1 MTIRWPWQRRSA
13 EPARTP
19 PERPDVRPSRTSR
32 ERLSLPPVQRVV
44 EPIESTTQ
52 FDGFT
57 RTLTTSRS
65 PALVE
70 PLPTVGAG
78 VPWLSLTAAPTSTP
92 VSRHDGPPPHTV
104 AQRHHRPPGSLQRA
118 RVGAVPST
126 PTDTAPPPAPV
137 RHLDSSPVSNEVPG
151 AHTEIDEMVT
161 ASPPDDERALP
172 TVSTFP
178 VDELPV
184 GRILPLSAH
193 AGHQD
198 SDPAEVVQD
207 RPVDPPSVLQPEVA
221 QRVSIE
227 PRPQPQLEPQPQRT
241 RARPPHHESPHV
253 ERQSID
259 RLPPPREQPLRRP
272 VQRSAA
278 EVSAPCL
285 ERSSS
290 PPTPGPEPAPA
301 PDSTEHPATPEPH
314 RRPIRLDIRADDT
327 AVETVQPTLDLP
339 SVQTPP
345 PEEPRPASTP
355 IPEPLRAPRSA
366 PTSLP
371 FEERVV
377 QRVIPSPEA
386 VTSHETVIPHD
397 LVSAPRVVPERASP
411 SSSSVPAPPIVQR
424 DVVPVPD
431 PGDSPDPEPS
441 PTVTGPVLEA
451 SEPAPIVPVVAR
463 HTAAPDPVEHRSRGE
478 EAPLQVAP
486 SVQRVDD
493 APTNGA
499 SSRSRTPDPVPN
511 RAPDVDPSPT
521 RTVPTVSRNSETPID
536 ATSPT
541 SSPVQ
546 PILTDEIE
554 SIEAS
559 ENPADTS
566 SIADD
571 MTPVPDDV
579 ASRPVVPTHPLPPT
593 PTPTPETVRS
603 SSTDRREPLVPPH
616 RIPLQRNLT
625 SETVTAPAAPQPH
638 PTTSVQFVPDPPHTA
653 VQDEPVPLM
662 RVAAVPADPPGTPGA
677 PPPPHRNAG
686 HDVDPSPSA
695 PMVTLRGAPN
705 PPITVQRHT
714 GTSQPAGI
722 GSPITAPAPGPLS
735 GGIDRPVSLREMF
748 AHVAREVDDDDA
760 EPTRQAPVA
769 QRLEEPSPPSEP
781 ASTTEPHPPTT
792 ATPIAGTA
800 SPAGPLAGM
809 NIDDLA
815 NRLYE
820 PIVTRIKTEL
830 WLDRERAGLLADP
843 QI

>member
-19 PERPDVRPSRTSR
+19 TERPDVLPSRTSR

-137 RHLDSSPVSNEVPG
+137 RYLESSPVSNEVPG

-172 TVSTFP
+172 TVPTPP
-178 VDELPV
+178 VEELPV
-184 GRILPLSAH
+184 GQILPLPAD
-193 AGHQD
+193 AGHES
-198 SDPAEVVQD
+198 SDPAEGVPDQ
-207 RPVDPPSVLQPEVA
+207 PVDPPSVPQPEVA
-221 QRVSIE
+221 QRTSTD
-227 PRPQPQLEPQPQRT
+227 PRPQTRFESQPQPT
-241 RARPPHHESPHV
+241 RALPTHHNSPHV
-253 ERQSID
+253 QRQSID
-259 RLPPPREQPLRRP
+259 PPPPPREQLLRLP

-278 EVSAPCL
+278 ETSTPHL
-285 ERSSS
+285 ERSPSL
-290 PPTPGPEPAPA
+290 PAPA
-301 PDSTEHPATPEPH
+301 EHSATPESTH
-314 RRPIRLDIRADDT
+314 RPTRLDIRADDT

-345 PEEPRPASTP
+345 PEVPRPASTP
-355 IPEPLRAPRSA
+355 IPESPRAPRSKSTP
-366 PTSLP
+366 PTLD
-371 FEERVV
+371 ERDV
-377 QRVIPSPEA
+377 QRIIPSPEA
-386 VTSHETVIPHD
+386 AATHESVAPPELTPALAEVPMRTSPSLPVSEPPTVQRHI
-397 LVSAPRVVPERASP
+397 LWVPEHGGGP
-411 SSSSVPAPPIVQR
+411 E
-424 DVVPVPD
+424 PD
-431 PGDSPDPEPS
+431 PS
-441 PTVTGPVLEA
+441 PTVTGPILEA
-451 SEPAPIVPVVAR
+451 SEPSPVVPVVAR
-463 HTAAPDPVEHRSRGE
+463 HTTAPARVEHRSRGE
-478 EAPLQVAP
+478 ETPLQIAQ
-486 SVQRVDD
+486 SVQRVDA
-493 APTNGA
+493 APTIAA
-499 SSRSRTPDPVPN
+499 SSRSRTSEPVPN
-511 RAPDVDPSPT
+511 RATAVDLPPA
-521 RTVPTVSRNSETPID
+521 RTVPTVSRSPGPPID
-536 ATSPT
+536 EISPT
-541 SSPVQ
+541 SPPVQ
-546 PILTDEIE
+546 RISTDEVDP
-554 SIEAS
+554 IEAS
-559 ENPADTS
+559 ESPIGTPT
-566 SIADD
+566 IADD
-571 MTPVPDDV
+571 MSPVPDEV
-579 ASRPVVPTHPLPPT
+579 APRPVVTTHPLPPT
-593 PTPTPETVRS
+593 RTTDPEAVRS
-603 SSTDRREPLVPPH
+603 SSPDRRELLVPPR
-616 RIPLQRNLT
+616 RIPLQPNPT
-625 SETVTAPAAPQPH
+625 SETVTAPATPQPH
-638 PTTSVQFVPDPPHTA
+638 PTTSVQFAPDPPNTA
-653 VQDEPVPLM
+653 AQDEPVLLM

-677 PPPPHRNAG
+677 PPPPHRNAA

-695 PMVTLRGAPN
+695 PMVTLRGAPK
-705 PPITVQRHT
+705 PPITAQRHT

-722 GSPITAPAPGPLS
+722 GSPITAPAPGPIS

-760 EPTRQAPVA
+760 EPSRQAPVA

-781 ASTTEPHPPTT
+781 ASTTEPQPPTT
-792 ATPIAGTA
+792 ATPTAGTA
-800 SPAGPLAGM
+800 PPTGPLAGM

-843 QI
+843 RI